1 MTNNSPTLIENK
13 SQLIKYFTD
22 GIKENNQL
30 RIGVEHEKFLFN
42 KKDLKRID
50 YEKIKKVF
58 ELLKNNGWELQYEK
72 DKIIG
77 LKRENQKITTE
88 PGFQYE
94 LSGAPFKNIHLVCS
108 ENSSHFDE
116 LKEVFSSAS
125 ITTSSIA
132 YDPFNKLI
140 EIPKSPKERY
150 KIMTSEMPKGGKLSL
165 DMMYK
170 TAGIQ
175 INYDYTSEEDFEKK
189 FKIGNYL
196 APLTIALFANSPFNE
211 NKLSGFLSYRGKV
224 WQETNRGGIMP
235 ITFEKLNF
243 EKYIDYAINYP
254 ILFLKKKGKYFS
266 PNGQTFKD
274 FLDGSLNFLKGEKP
288 SLEDFENHL
297 GTIFTEI
304 RLKQV
309 IEFRSLDTC
318 NFGCICNGPSFFTG
332 LIYGSLDETYEIIKN
347 WKKEEVMEAYLNA
360 PKQGLNTLLNNRKL
374 IDWGKIFFDLAK
386 KGLEKRN
393 ELNKSEKNET
403 IYLKNIE
410 LIIDKHFFHEI
421 GGFSY
426 YLNKSQTS
434 YYGVEIARGLNTPD
448 IHGTI
453 LLTWLIAMIYDIN
466 NPSQDKWKIIKP

>member
-1 MTNNSPTLIENK
+1 MTDISTSFIENK
-13 SQLIKYFTD
+13 SQLIQYFND
-22 GIKENNQL
+22 GIKKDTNL

-42 KKDLKRID
+42 KTDLKRINYD
-50 YEKIKKVF
+50 QIKKIF
-58 ELLKNNGWELQYEK
+58 EILKEKGWELQLEK

-77 LKRENQKITTE
+77 LKRQNQKITTE

-94 LSGAPFKNIHLVCS
+94 LSGAPFKNIHSVCS
-108 ENSSHFDE
+108 ENSSHFNE
-116 LKEVFSSAS
+116 LKEVLKSTN

-140 EIPKSPKERY
+140 DIPKNPKERY
-150 KIMTSEMPKGGKLSL
+150 KIMTAEMPRGGKLSL

-196 APLTIALFANSPFNE
+196 TPLTIALFANSPFYE

-224 WQETNRGGIMP
+224 WQETNRGGIMS
-235 ITFEKLNF
+235 ITFENINF
-243 EKYIDYAINYP
+243 EKYIDEAINYP
-254 ILFLKKKGKYFS
+254 ILFLKKRGKYYS

-274 FLDGSLNFLKGEKP
+274 FLNGDLSFLKGEKP
-288 SLEDFENHL
+288 TLEDFENHL

-347 WKKEEVMEAYLNA
+347 WKKKEVMEAYLNS
-360 PKQGLNTLLNNRKL
+360 PKQGLNTLLNNKKL
-374 IDWGKIFFDLAK
+374 IEWGRIFLDLSK

-393 ELNKSEKNET
+393 ELNKSGKNET
-403 IYLKNIE
+403 IYLKHIGDIINNKKTRAEMLIE
-410 LIIDKHFFHEI
+410 QYNKTKKLDFLTNHEEN
-421 GGFSY
+421 FSY
-426 YLNKSQTS
+426 S
-434 YYGVEIARGLNTPD
+434 GF
-448 IHGTI
+448 
-453 LLTWLIAMIYDIN
+453 
-466 NPSQDKWKIIKP
+466 

>member
-1 MTNNSPTLIENK
+1 MTNKSNSFIENK
-13 SQLIKYFTD
+13 TQLIQYFKH
-22 GIKENNQL
+22 GIKKDTDL

-42 KKDLKRID
+42 KTDLKRINYD
-50 YEKIKKVF
+50 QIKKIF
-58 ELLKNNGWELQYEK
+58 EILKEKGWEPQLEK
-72 DKIIG
+72 DKLIG
-77 LKRENQKITTE
+77 LQRQNQKITTE

-94 LSGAPFKNIHLVCS
+94 LSGAPFKNIHSVCS
-108 ENSSHFDE
+108 ENSSHFNE
-116 LKEVFSSAS
+116 LKEIFSANS

-132 YDPFNKLI
+132 YDPFNKLAD
-140 EIPKSPKERY
+140 IPKSPKERY
-150 KIMTSEMPKGGKLSL
+150 EIMSAEMPKGGKLSL

-235 ITFEKLNF
+235 IAFENVNF
-243 EKYIDYAINYP
+243 EKYIDHAINYP
-254 ILFLKKKGKYFS
+254 ILFLKKNRKYYL
-266 PNGQTFKD
+266 PNGQTFGD
-274 FLDGSLNFLKGEKP
+274 FLNGNLSFLKGEKP
-288 SLEDFENHL
+288 TLEDFENHL

-332 LIYGSLDETYEIIKN
+332 LIYGSLNETYEIIKK
-347 WKKEEVMEAYLNA
+347 WKKQDVMDAYLNS
-360 PKQGLNTLLNNRKL
+360 PKQGLNTMLQNQKL
-374 IDWGKIFFDLAK
+374 IDWAKIFLDLSK

-393 ELNKSEKNET
+393 EMNKSGKNET
-403 IYLKNIE
+403 IYLKHIE
-410 LIIDKHFFHEI
+410 EIISNKKTRAEMLVEQYNKTKKLDFLINHDEN
-421 GGFSY
+421 FSY
-426 YLNKSQTS
+426 S
-434 YYGVEIARGLNTPD
+434 GF
-448 IHGTI
+448 
-453 LLTWLIAMIYDIN
+453 
-466 NPSQDKWKIIKP
+466 

>member
-1 MTNNSPTLIENK
+1 MNNNSTTTVENK
-13 SQLIKYFTD
+13 SQLIQYFID
-22 GIKENNQL
+22 GIKKNYNQ
-30 RIGVEHEKFLFN
+30 RIGVEHEKFLFS
-42 KKDLKRID
+42 KSDLKRID
-50 YEKIKKVF
+50 YNQLNQVF
-58 ELLKNNGWELQYEK
+58 EILKNKGWKPEYEK

-94 LSGAPFKNIHLVCS
+94 LSGAPFKNIHSVCS
-108 ENSSHFDE
+108 ENSSHFNE
-116 LKEVFSSAS
+116 LKEVFKSSS

-140 EIPKSPKERY
+140 NIPKSPKERY

-224 WQETNRGGIMP
+224 WQETHRGGIMP
-235 ITFEKLNF
+235 ISFEKVNF
-243 EKYIDYAINYP
+243 EKYIDHAINYP
-254 ILFLKKKGKYFS
+254 ILFLKKNKKYYS
-266 PNGQTFKD
+266 PNGQTFYDYLKGN
-274 FLDGSLNFLKGEKP
+274 LSFLKGEKP
-288 SLEDFENHL
+288 TLKDFENHL

-304 RLKQV
+304 RLKKV

-332 LIYGSLDETYEIIKN
+332 LIYGSLDETYEIIKS
-347 WKKEEVMEAYLNA
+347 WKKEEVMAAYFNA
-360 PKQGLNTLLNNRKL
+360 PKQGLNTQLNNKRL
-374 IDWGKIFFDLAK
+374 IDWAKIFLDLSK

-393 ELNKSEKNET
+393 ELNKSGKNET
-403 IYLKNIE
+403 IYLKHLEEIIKNKKTRAEMLIE
-410 LIIDKHFFHEI
+410 QFNKTKNLKFLVNHDEN
-421 GGFSY
+421 FSY
-426 YLNKSQTS
+426 S
-434 YYGVEIARGLNTPD
+434 GF
-448 IHGTI
+448 
-453 LLTWLIAMIYDIN
+453 
-466 NPSQDKWKIIKP
+466 

>member
-1 MTNNSPTLIENK
+1 MTNKSTSFIENK
-13 SQLIKYFTD
+13 SQLIQYFND
-22 GIKENNQL
+22 GIKENTNL

-42 KKDLKRID
+42 RTDLKRINYD
-50 YEKIKKVF
+50 QIKKIF
-58 ELLKNNGWELQYEK
+58 EILKEKGWVPQLEK
-72 DKIIG
+72 DKLIG
-77 LKRENQKITTE
+77 LKRKNQKITTE

-94 LSGAPFKNIHLVCS
+94 LSGAPFKNIHSVCS
-108 ENSSHFDE
+108 ENSSHFTE
-116 LKEVFSSAS
+116 LKEVFKSTN

-140 EIPKSPKERY
+140 DIPKSPKERY
-150 KIMTSEMPKGGKLSL
+150 KIMTTEMPKRGKLSL

-196 APLTIALFANSPFNE
+196 APLTIALFANSPFYE
-211 NKLSGFLSYRGKV
+211 NKPSGFLSYRGKV

-235 ITFEKLNF
+235 ITFENVNF
-243 EKYIDYAINYP
+243 EKYIDHAINYP
-254 ILFLKKKGKYFS
+254 ILFLKKEGKYHS

-274 FLDGSLNFLKGEKP
+274 FLNGNLNFLKGEIP
-288 SLEDFENHL
+288 TLEDFENHL

-332 LIYGSLDETYEIIKN
+332 LIYGSLEETYEIIKN
-347 WKKEEVMEAYLNA
+347 WKKEEVMETYIKA
-360 PKQGLNTLLNNRKL
+360 PKHGLSTLLHDKKL
-374 IDWGKIFFDLAK
+374 IDWAKIFLDLSK

-393 ELNKSEKNET
+393 EMNKSGKNET
-403 IYLKNIE
+403 IYLKHIE
-410 LIIDKHFFHEI
+410 EIISNKKTRAEMLIEQYNKTKKLDFLINHEEN
-421 GGFSY
+421 FSY
-426 YLNKSQTS
+426 S
-434 YYGVEIARGLNTPD
+434 GF
-448 IHGTI
+448 
-453 LLTWLIAMIYDIN
+453 
-466 NPSQDKWKIIKP
+466 

>member
-1 MTNNSPTLIENK
+1 MTNKSNSFIENK
-13 SQLIKYFTD
+13 TQLIQYFKD
-22 GIKENNQL
+22 GIKKDTDL

-42 KKDLKRID
+42 KTDLKRINYD
-50 YEKIKKVF
+50 QIKKIF
-58 ELLKNNGWELQYEK
+58 GILKDKGWEPQLEK
-72 DKIIG
+72 DKLIG
-77 LKRENQKITTE
+77 LKRQNQKITTE

-94 LSGAPFKNIHLVCS
+94 LSGAPFKNIHSVCS
-108 ENSSHFDE
+108 ENSSHFNE
-116 LKEVFSSAS
+116 LKEILKSTN

-235 ITFEKLNF
+235 ITFENINF

-266 PNGQTFKD
+266 SNGQTFKD

-347 WKKEEVMEAYLNA
+347 WKKEEVMDAYLNA
-360 PKQGLNTLLNNRKL
+360 PRKGLNTLLKNKKL
-374 IDWGKIFFDLAK
+374 IDWSKIFLDISK
-386 KGLEKRN
+386 KGLDKRN
-393 ELNKSEKNET
+393 ELNKSGKNET
-403 IYLKNIE
+403 IYLKHIE
-410 LIIDKHFFHEI
+410 EIIKNKKTRAEMLIEQFNKTNNLNFLVNHDEN
-421 GGFSY
+421 FSY
-426 YLNKSQTS
+426 S
-434 YYGVEIARGLNTPD
+434 GF
-448 IHGTI
+448 
-453 LLTWLIAMIYDIN
+453 
-466 NPSQDKWKIIKP
+466 

>member
-1 MTNNSPTLIENK
+1 MTNNSPTLIENN
-13 SQLIKYFTD
+13 SQLIKYFND

-94 LSGAPFKNIHLVCS
+94 LSGAPFKNIHSVCS
-108 ENSSHFDE
+108 ENNSHFSE

-132 YDPFNKLI
+132 YDPFNKLV

-211 NKLSGFLSYRGKV
+211 KKFSGFLSYRGKV
-224 WQETNRGGIMP
+224 WQETSRGGIMP
-235 ITFEKLNF
+235 ITFEKVNF
-243 EKYIDYAINYP
+243 EKYIDHAINYP
-254 ILFLKKKGKYFS
+254 ILFLKKKGKYYS
-266 PNGQTFKD
+266 PNGQTFND
-274 FLDGSLNFLKGEKP
+274 FLNGNLNFLKREKP
-288 SLEDFENHL
+288 TLEDFENHL

-332 LIYGSLDETYEIIKN
+332 LIYGFLDETYEIIKD

-360 PKQGLNTLLNNRKL
+360 PKQGLNTLLHNKKL
-374 IDWGKIFFDLAK
+374 IDWGKKFLDLSK

-393 ELNKSEKNET
+393 ELNKSGKNET
-403 IYLKNIE
+403 IYLKHIE
-410 LIIDKHFFHEI
+410 EIIKNKKTRAEMLIEQFNKTKNLNFLVNHDEN
-421 GGFSY
+421 FSY
-426 YLNKSQTS
+426 T
-434 YYGVEIARGLNTPD
+434 GF
-448 IHGTI
+448 
-453 LLTWLIAMIYDIN
+453 
-466 NPSQDKWKIIKP
+466 

>member
-1 MTNNSPTLIENK
+1 LSKYIQDKNNLI
-13 SQLIKYFTD
+13 QYFVE
-22 GIKENNQL
+22 GIKKDDQL

-50 YEKIKKVF
+50 YDQIKKAF
-58 ELLKNNGWELQYEK
+58 EILKDQGWKLEFEK
-72 DKIIG
+72 EKVVG
-77 LKRENQKITTE
+77 LKRKNQKITTE

-94 LSGAPFKNIHLVCS
+94 LSGAPFKNIHSVCS
-108 ENSSHFDE
+108 ENRTHFDE
-116 LKEVFSSAS
+116 LKDVFKSID

-132 YDPFNKLI
+132 YDPFNKLS

-150 KIMTSEMPKGGKLSL
+150 KIMTAEMPKGGKLSL

-196 APLTIALFANSPFNE
+196 TPLTIALFANSPFSE
-211 NKLSGFLSYRGKV
+211 NKLTGYLSYRGKV

-235 ITFEKLNF
+235 IAFENINF

-254 ILFLKKKGKYFS
+254 ILFLKKDGKYHP
-266 PNGQTFKD
+266 PNGQTFND
-274 FLDGSLNFLKGEKP
+274 FLNGNLSFLNGIKPNLK
-288 SLEDFENHL
+288 DFENHL
-297 GTIFTEI
+297 GTIFTEV
-304 RLKQV
+304 RVKQI

-360 PKQGLNTLLNNRKL
+360 PKQGLNTLLNNKKL
-374 IDWGKIFFDLAK
+374 IDWGKIFLDLSK
-386 KGLEKRN
+386 RGLEKRN
-393 ELNKSEKNET
+393 ELNKSGKNET
-403 IYLKNIE
+403 IYLKHIE
-410 LIIDKHFFHEI
+410 DIIKNKKTRADMLVDQFNKTKNLNFLVNHDEN
-421 GGFSY
+421 FSY
-426 YLNKSQTS
+426 S
-434 YYGVEIARGLNTPD
+434 GF
-448 IHGTI
+448 
-453 LLTWLIAMIYDIN
+453 
-466 NPSQDKWKIIKP
+466 

>member
-1 MTNNSPTLIENK
+1 LTNKSTSFIENK
-13 SQLIKYFTD
+13 SQLIQYFND
-22 GIKENNQL
+22 GIKKDTNL

-42 KKDLKRID
+42 RKDLKRID
-50 YEKIKKVF
+50 YNQIKKVF

-77 LKRENQKITTE
+77 LKKENQKITTE

-108 ENSSHFDE
+108 ENSSHFNE
-116 LKEVFSSAS
+116 LKDVFSSTS

-235 ITFEKLNF
+235 ITFENINF
-243 EKYIDYAINYP
+243 EKYIDHAISYP
-254 ILFLKKKGKYFS
+254 ILFLKKNGKYYL

-274 FLDGSLNFLKGEKP
+274 FLNGNLSFLKGEKP
-288 SLEDFENHL
+288 TLEDFENHL

-309 IEFRSLDTC
+309 LEFRSLDTC

-332 LIYGSLDETYEIIKN
+332 LIYGSLDESYEIIKK

-360 PKQGLNTLLNNRKL
+360 PKQGLNTLLQDKKL
-374 IDWGKIFFDLAK
+374 IDWAKIFLDLTK
-386 KGLEKRN
+386 KGLVKRN
-393 ELNKSEKNET
+393 ELNKSGKNET
-403 IYLKNIE
+403 IYLKHIE
-410 LIIDKHFFHEI
+410 EIISNKKTRAEMLIEQYNKTKKLDFLINHDEN
-421 GGFSY
+421 FSY
-426 YLNKSQTS
+426 S
-434 YYGVEIARGLNTPD
+434 GF
-448 IHGTI
+448 
-453 LLTWLIAMIYDIN
+453 
-466 NPSQDKWKIIKP
+466 

>member
-1 MTNNSPTLIENK
+1 MTNKSNSFIENK
-13 SQLIKYFTD
+13 IQLIQYFKD
-22 GIKENNQL
+22 GIKKDTDL

-42 KKDLKRID
+42 RTDLKRINYD
-50 YEKIKKVF
+50 QIKKIF
-58 ELLKNNGWELQYEK
+58 EILKEKGWEPQLEG
-72 DKIIG
+72 DKLIG
-77 LKRENQKITTE
+77 LKRLNQKITTE

-94 LSGAPFKNIHLVCS
+94 LSGAPFKNIHSVCS
-108 ENSSHFDE
+108 ENSSHFNE
-116 LKEVFSSAS
+116 LKEIFKSTN

-189 FKIGNYL
+189 FRIGNYL

-211 NKLSGFLSYRGKV
+211 NKLSGFLSYGGKV

-288 SLEDFENHL
+288 TLEDFENHL

-347 WKKEEVMEAYLNA
+347 WKKEEVMDAYLNA
-360 PKQGLNTLLNNRKL
+360 PKQGLNTMLRNKKL
-374 IDWGKIFFDLAK
+374 IDWGKIFLDLSK
-386 KGLEKRN
+386 KGLDKRN
-393 ELNKSEKNET
+393 ELNKSGKNET
-403 IYLKNIE
+403 IYLKHIE
-410 LIIDKHFFHEI
+410 EIIESKKTRAEMLIEQFNKTKNLSFLVNHDEN
-421 GGFSY
+421 FSY
-426 YLNKSQTS
+426 S
-434 YYGVEIARGLNTPD
+434 GF
-448 IHGTI
+448 
-453 LLTWLIAMIYDIN
+453 
-466 NPSQDKWKIIKP
+466 

>member
-1 MTNNSPTLIENK
+1 MTKKSNSFIENK
-13 SQLIKYFTD
+13 TKLIQYFKD
-22 GIKENNQL
+22 GIKKDINL

-50 YEKIKKVF
+50 YDQIKKIF
-58 ELLKNNGWELQYEK
+58 EILKEKGWEPQLEK
-72 DKIIG
+72 DKLIG
-77 LKRENQKITTE
+77 LKRQNQKITTE

-94 LSGAPFKNIHLVCS
+94 LSGAPFKNIHSVCS
-108 ENSSHFDE
+108 ENSSHFNE
-116 LKEVFSSAS
+116 LKEVFKSTN

-140 EIPKSPKERY
+140 DIPKSPKERY
-150 KIMTSEMPKGGKLSL
+150 KIMTAEMPRGGKLSL

-175 INYDYTSEEDFEKK
+175 INYDYSSEKDFEKK

-196 APLTIALFANSPFNE
+196 APLTIALFANSPFYE

-235 ITFEKLNF
+235 ITFENVNF
-243 EKYIDYAINYP
+243 EKYIDHTLNYP
-254 ILFLKKKGKYFS
+254 ILFLKKKEKYYS

-274 FLDGSLNFLKGEKP
+274 FLNGNLKFLKGEIP
-288 SLEDFENHL
+288 TLEDFENHL

-332 LIYGSLDETYEIIKN
+332 LIYGSLEETYEIIKN

-360 PKQGLNTLLNNRKL
+360 PKQGLNTLLHEKKL
-374 IDWGKIFFDLAK
+374 IDWAKIFLDLSK

-393 ELNKSEKNET
+393 ELNKSGKNET
-403 IYLKNIE
+403 IYLKHIE
-410 LIIDKHFFHEI
+410 EIISNKKTRAEMLIEQYNKTKKLEFLINHDEN
-421 GGFSY
+421 FSY
-426 YLNKSQTS
+426 T
-434 YYGVEIARGLNTPD
+434 GF
-448 IHGTI
+448 
-453 LLTWLIAMIYDIN
+453 
-466 NPSQDKWKIIKP
+466 